1 MTLALCALSFVV
13 GFIVR
18 AILAIPTRELDSKGP
33 LVKLGQG
40 DFETHTH
47 G

>member
-18 AILAIPTRELDSKGP
+18 AILAQPTRELDSKGP

-40 DFETHTH
+40 SYRVNFKA
-47 G
+47 

>member
-1 MTLALCALSFVV
+1 MITALIGFAIGIAIGYILAL
-13 GFIVR
+13 
-18 AILAIPTRELDSKGP
+18 PTRELDSKGP

>member
-1 MTLALCALSFVV
+1 VITALIGFAIGIAIGYILAL
-13 GFIVR
+13 
-18 AILAIPTRELDSKGP
+18 PTRELDSKGP